1 MSDLVGNPEDRFSQN
16 KAQLQVML
24 NDGEFYVSYEDM
36 PAKVKQNYP
45 ETLFPLPDTEA
56 ADWGSDMWYVPL
68 QNNYDYCTAITT
80 SLHLAYSK
88 KRGNM
93 GLMLR

>member
-16 KAQLQVML
+16 EAQLQVML

-68 QNNYDYCTAITT
+68 QITMIAVQQLPQVCT
-80 SLHLAYSK
+80 LHVV
-88 KRGNM
+88 KRGEIW
-93 GLMLR
+93 G